1 MESFTMKKILIF
13 IGLLLLLPFSLK
25 ISGQDF
31 GRGQSLFSDIKAHKV
46 GDIITILIVEQNRA
60 SSQVKSK
67 SEKSGEAELAGGPG
81 IGPLLGH
88 IPLFSAK
95 SSMKNDFEGKGE
107 NLRSGSIRAKMS
119 ATVVEVRDNGDLVIQ
134 GTRIIGI
141 SGDKES
147 ITLSGVV
154 RQKDIAADNSVQSYL
169 IADAEVIYTGKG
181 NTNTGSRPGFVS
193 RLVNWIF

>member
-1 MESFTMKKILIF
+1 MKEILIL
-13 IGLLLLLPFSLK
+13 IGLLLLLPFSLRV
-25 ISGQDF
+25 SGQDF

-67 SEKSGEAELAGGPG
+67 TEKSGEAELRGGPG
-81 IGPLLGH
+81 IGPILGH
-88 IPLFSAK
+88 IPLFGAK
-95 SSMKNDFEGKGE
+95 ASMKNDFEGKGE